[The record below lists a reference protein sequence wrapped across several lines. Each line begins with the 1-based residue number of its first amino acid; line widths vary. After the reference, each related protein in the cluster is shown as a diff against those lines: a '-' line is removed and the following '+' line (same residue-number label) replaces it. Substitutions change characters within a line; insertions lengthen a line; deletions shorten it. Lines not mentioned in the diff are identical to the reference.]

1 MTRFLE
7 KGKFSLFNTPFN
19 IASLFI
25 FSLLEEMRVLMCV
38 MSTAHVICVVCN
50 ELCVMTYNSKA

>member
-1 MTRFLE
+1 MIPSLHT
-7 KGKFSLFNTPFN
+7 SLFHTPFK

-38 MSTAHVICVVCN
+38 MSTAHVICVVCD
-50 ELCVMTYNSKA
+50 ELCVMTCNSKA